1 MWPWGGLGLSG
12 AVSGQVA
19 GFSNIQFW
27 SVAFGTEFWVT
38 VKLVVFGKH
47 KRSWK
52 GISAQ
57 VATQN
62 VCDLCVS
69 AVRRESSC
77 PNFYLH
83 SQMMRAN
90 SFSWPC
96 IFGGPFLCPD
106 PRCGWNWKWFLCEKC
121 TPHSLVCSTATA
133 ELRPIP
139 KSLLCAGWVRFR
151 KSLTVLRPSYLDF

>member
-1 MWPWGGLGLSG
+1 MWPWGGLGLSVDRWQ
-12 AVSGQVA
+12 ALAISSFDQLH
-19 GFSNIQFW
+19 
-27 SVAFGTEFWVT
+27 
-38 VKLVVFGKH
+38 LVQNFEWRWNLLSLESTKE
-47 KRSWK
+47 SWK

-121 TPHSLVCSTATA
+121 IPDTASCVPQLQRSWGRFPSHCCVRA
-133 ELRPIP
+133 EWGSG
-139 KSLLCAGWVRFR
+139 KV
-151 KSLTVLRPSYLDF
+151 